1 MQCSMNILYPTWG
14 SPTLQLFSIKGLDL
28 LSRELLQLDMSKT
41 RDKMLLYNNAAI
53 SIGSETS
60 IYLVHILKPVF
71 KILLER
77 LLWPC
82 CKDTLSQLV
91 QNRSPLL

>member
-1 MQCSMNILYPTWG
+1 M
-14 SPTLQLFSIKGLDL
+14 
-28 LSRELLQLDMSKT
+28 LSRELLQLDMSET

-71 KILLER
+71 KILL
-77 LLWPC
+77 
-82 CKDTLSQLV
+82 
-91 QNRSPLL
+91 